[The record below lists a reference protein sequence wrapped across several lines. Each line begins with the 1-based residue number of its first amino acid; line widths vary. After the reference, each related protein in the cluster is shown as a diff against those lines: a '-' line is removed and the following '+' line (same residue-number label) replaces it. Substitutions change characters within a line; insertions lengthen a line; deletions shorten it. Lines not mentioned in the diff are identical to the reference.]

1 VEPFPFVLIHLP
13 AMRTKYI
20 FGKVSEVSMRSL
32 RRHVAQALL
41 LPLVLSAV
49 TVSPAAA
56 GAPSDQL
63 KTQIDRV
70 LKTLDDPDLKK
81 EGKARDRRAAVRKIA
96 NDIFDFGE
104 TARRSLGRH
113 WQPRSPAERDEFVQ
127 LFSDLLERSYISKVE
142 LYGGEKIQYVGDTI
156 EGEQA
161 KVQTKLLTKGGG
173 EIPIEY
179 RMHKKGDRWLV
190 YDVIIE
196 GVSLIANYR
205 TQFNKII
212 QTASYQELVKK
223 MKAKQ
228 EEIQQ

>member
-1 VEPFPFVLIHLP
+1 
-13 AMRTKYI
+13 
-20 FGKVSEVSMRSL
+20 MRSL
-32 RRHVAQALL
+32 RRPVALALL
-41 LPLVLSAV
+41 LALVLSAG
-49 TVSPAAA
+49 TASPAAA
-56 GAPSDQL
+56 GVPSDQL
-63 KTQIDRV
+63 RSQIDRV
-70 LKTLDDPDLKK
+70 LKTLDDPELKK
-81 EGKARDRRAAVRKIA
+81 EGKGRDRRAAVRKIA

-113 WQPRSPAERDEFVQ
+113 WQPRTAAERDEFVQ
-127 LFSDLLERSYISKVE
+127 LFADLLERSYISKVE
-142 LYGGEKIQYVGDTI
+142 LYGGEKIQYLGDTI

-161 KVQTKLLTKGGG
+161 RVQTKLVTKGGSD
-173 EIPIEY
+173 IPIEY

-190 YDVIIE
+190 YDVTIE

-228 EEIQQ
+228 DETQQ

>member
-1 VEPFPFVLIHLP
+1 
-13 AMRTKYI
+13 
-20 FGKVSEVSMRSL
+20 MRSL
-32 RRHVAQALL
+32 RRPVAQALL
-41 LPLVLSAV
+41 LALVLSAG
-49 TVSPAAA
+49 TASPAAA
-56 GAPSDQL
+56 GVPSDQL
-63 KTQIDRV
+63 RSQIDRV
-70 LKTLDDPDLKK
+70 LKTLDDPELKK
-81 EGKARDRRAAVRKIA
+81 EGKERDRRAAVRKIA

-113 WQPRSPAERDEFVQ
+113 WQPRTAAERDEFVQ
-127 LFSDLLERSYISKVE
+127 LFADLLERSYISKVE
-142 LYGGEKIQYVGDTI
+142 LYGGEKIQYLGDTI

-161 KVQTKLLTKGGG
+161 RVQTKLVTKGGSD
-173 EIPIEY
+173 IPIEY
-179 RMHKKGDRWLV
+179 RMHRKGDRWLV

-228 EEIQQ
+228 DETQP

>member
-1 VEPFPFVLIHLP
+1 
-13 AMRTKYI
+13 
-20 FGKVSEVSMRSL
+20 MRSF
-32 RRHVAQALL
+32 RRLAVAALL
-41 LPLVLSAV
+41 LALGLSSLLPL
-49 TVSPAAA
+49 PAAA

-70 LKTLDDPDLKK
+70 LKTLEDPELKK
-81 EGKARDRRAAVRKIA
+81 EGKARERRAAVRKIA

-113 WQPRSPAERDEFVQ
+113 WQPRTPAERDEFVQ

-142 LYGGEKIQYVGDTI
+142 LYGGEKIQYQGDTI
-156 EGEQA
+156 EGDQG
-161 KVQTKLLTKGGG
+161 KVQTKLLTKGGS

-179 RMHKKGDRWLV
+179 RMHNKGGRWLD

-212 QTASYQELVKK
+212 QTSSYQELVKK

-228 EEIQQ
+228 EELAPGPQS

>member
-1 VEPFPFVLIHLP
+1 
-13 AMRTKYI
+13 
-20 FGKVSEVSMRSL
+20 MRSL
-32 RRHVAQALL
+32 RLHVAQALML
-41 LPLVLSAV
+41 ALFLSAV
-49 TVSPAAA
+49 TASPAAA

-70 LKTLDDPDLKK
+70 LKTLDDPELKK
-81 EGKARDRRAAVRKIA
+81 EGRAKERRAAVRKIA

-113 WQPRSPAERDEFVQ
+113 WPPRTPAEREEFVE
-127 LFSDLLERSYISKVE
+127 LFADLLERSYISKVE
-142 LYGGEKIQYVGDTI
+142 LYGGEKIQYLGDTI
-156 EGEQA
+156 EGDQA
-161 KVQTKLLTKGGG
+161 KVQTKLLTKGGN

-190 YDVIIE
+190 YDVVIE

-228 EEIQQ
+228 EETLQ